1 MTLLNDDLSYWTLK
15 TTSVT
20 YQLFFGWQYLQT
32 IVTNC
37 FVTWSMRPQRR
48 NLKVG
53 NVPLQSLWMPEAGCQ
68 SQTAKSHEP
77 SQPGMKSTQKTM
89 GRKKV
94 SMRWHRCCFV
104 CVLQGGRWL
113 YLWDGFARTAAGE
126 VCPMD
131 PGVYT
136 YGITSRVWST
146 ATKESLGYEGSY
158 MALTRVRSNLKR
170 LFTWFDDFL
179 QAGACWADVTK
190 YCRFIM
196 LMNHVISFH
205 EFWEAPGFTCRQ

>member
-1 MTLLNDDLSYWTLK
+1 MCHCSP
-15 TTSVT
+15 S
-20 YQLFFGWQYLQT
+20 
-32 IVTNC
+32 
-37 FVTWSMRPQRR
+37 
-48 NLKVG
+48 
-53 NVPLQSLWMPEAGCQ
+53 GCQ
-68 SQTAKSHEP
+68 KLDVRVRQQSPMSHH
-77 SQPGMKSTQKTM
+77 SLAWRAQKKLWA
-89 GRKKV
+89 GR
-94 SMRWHRCCFV
+94 RLACA
-104 CVLQGGRWL
+104 G
-113 YLWDGFARTAAGE
+113 TAAVLCVFCRVVVGSICGMASPE
-126 VCPMD
+126 QQQERCAQWT

-158 MALTRVRSNLKR
+158 MALTRVRGNLKR